1 MSTKYTEDQARA
13 IILGYNPIAS
23 VNEYYDAWQAL
34 YDLGAELCETDSLFM
49 DKLICDGVVLTPENY
64 DELGGVAVRGLSS
77 RSAYLFAGDL

>member
-1 MSTKYTEDQARA
+1 MTSYTEDQARA

-34 YDLGAELCETDSLFM
+34 YDLEAPLCEADELFM

-64 DELGGVAVRGLSS
+64 DELGGVAVRGYSS
-77 RSAYLFAGDL
+77 RQAYLYAGDL